1 MCSKCQQMIEV
12 LSPKHLSN
20 NLNHVHV
27 GCTCLPDFPAVA
39 ALLVSYY
46 VGLVVVL
53 VFFIGVC
60 SPGNNADLLVHMA
73 LSNFTNLNLF

>member
-20 NLNHVHV
+20 YLNHVHV

-39 ALLVSYY
+39 ALSLVIMLALWLFWYFS
-46 VGLVVVL
+46 L
-53 VFFIGVC
+53 VFV
-60 SPGNNADLLVHMA
+60 A
-73 LSNFTNLNLF
+73 LGTTLTF